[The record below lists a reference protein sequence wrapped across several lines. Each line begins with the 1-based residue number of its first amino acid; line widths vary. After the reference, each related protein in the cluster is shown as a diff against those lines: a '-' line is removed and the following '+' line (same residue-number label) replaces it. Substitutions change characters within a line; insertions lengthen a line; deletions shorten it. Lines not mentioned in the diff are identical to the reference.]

1 MMTMKLSIL
10 LAAAVGALGAP
21 VEKQQAG
28 NTADGAPALEDA
40 AAAEPALRAR
50 ERHLEFAT
58 VPGRMTYGSA
68 GPLTVGTVGYDPS
81 GGMKHSGP
89 DYTATVG
96 SDPSGGSVPGGDGTH
111 DDEATHDGVDKSE
124 CPTCCEQACFEAKTK
139 GCRTE
144 CPKECDEL
152 MPGSTLV
159 GTGTDRVCE
168 CRPKPCEMNVKN
180 VEPVC
185 LGATPMIDNG
195 DGKCVLDLPAECSAG
210 LGCSQKAL
218 RCPAHCPKDCALLNP
233 EYITSIYN
241 TRFVE
246 GPDGIL
252 VQRTDGMCCTPGT
265 SMKCW

>member
-1 MMTMKLSIL
+1 M
-10 LAAAVGALGAP
+10 
-21 VEKQQAG
+21 
-28 NTADGAPALEDA
+28 
-40 AAAEPALRAR
+40 
-50 ERHLEFAT
+50 
-58 VPGRMTYGSA
+58 VP
-68 GPLTVGTVGYDPS
+68 DPS
-81 GGMKHSGP
+81 PPPPSP
-89 DYTATVG
+89 PSAPVG
-96 SDPSGGSVPGGDGTH
+96 SDPSVGSVLSGPYEYTLDADGNQVDPGMTY
-111 DDEATHDGVDKSE
+111 ECDGVGNC
-124 CPTCCEQACFEAKTK
+124 CPQACFEAKTK
-139 GCRTE
+139 GCREE

-210 LGCSQKAL
+210 CSQKAL